1 MRHVN
6 VGRYID
12 RLTEMQDDDDNDAGD
27 ESDKQFKVKNDH
39 GQKTNFTGS

>member
-1 MRHVN
+1 MRHVHTC
-6 VGRYID
+6 RYID
-12 RLTEMQDDDDNDAGD
+12 RLTEMQDDDVNDASD